1 MTAAARD
8 ALEPE
13 AEDERIARAELVAL
27 DAAVPKLVFVLDQ
40 VSRRFLKLDGP
51 VDLFFNVTRAQ
62 LLADSLAW
70 MHSVTGLDRAAA
82 STFRDDL
89 DQSGMITR
97 ILQST
102 GRDGVTRTLKASLIK
117 RLTGGRALVSGS
129 VEICP
134 YGDSKIV
141 PSFLNLALE
150 GAREGIAVTDR
161 EGHYLYLNKEHV
173 TLFGYES
180 ASELIGK
187 SWRLLY
193 AAEGAR
199 VIEETVFPLMRT
211 EGRWRGRLRAKRK
224 DGSFFSQEL
233 SLSVLANGGIV
244 CNCRDV
250 STEVALVEQLARS
263 EEMFRAFFNSLPMAV
278 TVKKLTGERDFKNQ
292 ACVTF
297 LAQEADGSGELSGG
311 GDLGQLEGNV
321 FDYWRVVAQRVATT
335 GTAETFDFP
344 LTWGGRDVILE
355 VKKLPLRIGCATITH
370 VCTIFSDVTAERR
383 SEVMSADAARRSEE
397 YLAMQRE
404 FISMV
409 SHEFRTPLTAIQGL
423 QYLLLKRLSLSGETE
438 AADLTRWLELQ
449 GQALGTLKELTDQVL
464 LLNRIE
470 HMDSAVP
477 QPMEVE
483 ATLVKI
489 VTMMSSSMEI
499 RRTQLE
505 VDLPKGFTAKLH
517 EPQLR
522 AMVENLI
529 SNALK
534 YSTEVVTV
542 QAGTEGNHWW
552 LAVADRGR
560 GIPEADQGKLFRP
573 FYRAS
578 NIGKVSGTGLGL
590 TIVARCAAFHGGQV
604 ALESRAGAGSK
615 FTVTFPIKFPER
627 SAARPATAVK
637 DSVSPFNASKLSL

>member
-1 MTAAARD
+1 MTAVARD

-13 AEDERIARAELVAL
+13 AEDERIVRAELVAL

-51 VDLFFNVTRAQ
+51 VDLFFNLSRAQ

-82 STFRDDL
+82 STFRADL

-102 GRDGVTRTLKASLIK
+102 GRDGVTRTLKVSVIK

-161 EGHYLYLNKEHV
+161 EGHYLYLNKEHIS
-173 TLFGYES
+173 LFGYES

-187 SWRLLY
+187 SWRSLY
-193 AAEGAR
+193 SAEGVR
-199 VIEETVFPLMRT
+199 MIEETVFPLMRT
-211 EGRWRGRLRAKRK
+211 EGRWRGRLPAKRK

-233 SLSVLANGGIV
+233 SLAVLANGGIV

-250 STEVALVEQLARS
+250 STEVALIEQLGRS
-263 EEMFRAFFNSLPMAV
+263 EEMFRAFFNSLPMPV
-278 TVKKLTGERDFKNQ
+278 TIRKLTGEHDFKNQ
-292 ACVTF
+292 ACETF
-297 LAQEADGSGELSGG
+297 LAQEADRSGKLSG
-311 GDLGQLEGNV
+311 GDLGQLEGKV

-355 VKKLPLRIGCATITH
+355 VKKLPLRISCATITH

-383 SEVMSADAARRSEE
+383 SEVMAADAARRRED
-397 YLAMQRE
+397 YLVMQRE

-423 QYLLLKRLSLSGETE
+423 QYLLLKRVSLSGEPE
-438 AADLTRWLELQ
+438 AADLKRWLEVQ
-449 GQALGTLKELTDQVL
+449 GQALGTLKDLTDQVL

-483 ATLVKI
+483 ATLVKV

-499 RRTQLE
+499 RRTRLE

-534 YSTEVVTV
+534 YSIEVVTV
-542 QAGTEGNHWW
+542 QAGTDGNHWW
-552 LAVADRGR
+552 LAVTDRGR
-560 GIPEADQGKLFRP
+560 GIPEADQGKLFQP

-590 TIVARCAAFHGGQV
+590 TIVARCAAFHGGRV
-604 ALESRAGAGSK
+604 ALASRAGEGSK

-627 SAARPATAVK
+627 SAARSATAVK
-637 DSVSPFNASKLSL
+637 DSASPFNASKLSL